1 MGQLSKKTQRLS
13 YIQNGEHVFFYFLF
27 ILKFKIFNVVHS
39 QKKNIFFKRERE
51 ALSLWRNRISNVLR
65 ALRGGFD
72 SQPSTVVKKPVL
84 PQLWL
89 RS

>member
-39 QKKNIFFKRERE
+39 QKKTSSLKGKER
-51 ALSLWRNRISNVLR
+51 
-65 ALRGGFD
+65 
-72 SQPSTVVKKPVL
+72 
-84 PQLWL
+84 
-89 RS
+89 RSRCGVIGSAMS